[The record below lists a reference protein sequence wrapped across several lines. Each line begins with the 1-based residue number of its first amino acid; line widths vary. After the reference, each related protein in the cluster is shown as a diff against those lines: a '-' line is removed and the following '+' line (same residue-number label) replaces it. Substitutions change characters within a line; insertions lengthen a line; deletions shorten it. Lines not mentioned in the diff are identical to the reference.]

1 MANLESLL
9 WPALLITHRNEV
21 KVQNIAYSKP
31 AKKLSLGKEIVIAQK
46 LREKQRTFPRK
57 IQFTKCMFDL
67 CGTIIFV
74 SFGGGNGWSFFK
86 AFSFF
91 PYCICNSNSQAR
103 NSSYNVIL
111 FLSGRP
117 QYLLK
122 GEECYRND
130 SYHVQ
135 RHVQSC
141 LIGLK
146 ETSSIC
152 HGYSSALPTLF
163 FKLLY
168 NSLFSKSIFLITQMH
183 AAVEVCDRLWEIQR
197 RI

>member
-1 MANLESLL
+1 
-9 WPALLITHRNEV
+9 
-21 KVQNIAYSKP
+21 
-31 AKKLSLGKEIVIAQK
+31 
-46 LREKQRTFPRK
+46 
-57 IQFTKCMFDL
+57 MFDL

-74 SFGGGNGWSFFK
+74 SFAGGNGWSFFK

-103 NSSYNVIL
+103 NSSDNVIL
-111 FLSGRP
+111 FLTGRP

-122 GEECYRND
+122 GGECYTND

-135 RHVQSC
+135 IHVQSC
-141 LIGLK
+141 LICYTNDSYHVQIHVQSCFIGLK

-163 FKLLY
+163 FKLPY
-168 NSLFSKSIFLITQMH
+168 NSSFSKSIFLITQMY
-183 AAVEVCDRLWEIQR
+183 AAIEVCGRLWEIQR